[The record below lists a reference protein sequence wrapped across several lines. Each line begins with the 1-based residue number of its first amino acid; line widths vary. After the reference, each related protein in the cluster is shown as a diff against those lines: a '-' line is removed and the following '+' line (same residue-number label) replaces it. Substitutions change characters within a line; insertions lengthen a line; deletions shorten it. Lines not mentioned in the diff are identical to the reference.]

1 MKPVYTQQNLCLSQ
15 QLGFELHLWV
25 DGINNYTLK
34 CPPGLS
40 HHSYV
45 QSNSLL
51 EFPITHTGIVMYNR
65 NNKEI
70 IYISICPLV
79 YKSCES
85 CHVEGFKQAEAAG
98 HS

>member
-1 MKPVYTQQNLCLSQ
+1 MSSWTFPSLICTIKL
-15 QLGFELHLWV
+15 
-25 DGINNYTLK
+25 
-34 CPPGLS
+34 PPGLS

-65 NNKEI
+65 NNKETM
-70 IYISICPLV
+70 YISICPLV